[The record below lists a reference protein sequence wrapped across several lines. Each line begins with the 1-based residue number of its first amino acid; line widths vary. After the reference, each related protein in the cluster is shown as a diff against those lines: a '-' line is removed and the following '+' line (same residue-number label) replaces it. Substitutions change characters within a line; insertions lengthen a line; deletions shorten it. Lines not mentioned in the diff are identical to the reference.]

1 MVRRLSDGF
10 SYDKLWLKK
19 REKKM
24 CCWSAN
30 HHSQGSHQRYERR
43 ERSPRVQ
50 AQNKHMLIQSKIT
63 HNQSYWMN
71 PPPKKGNIYK
81 HILLISMVSKFSFFP
96 IRAKQASIIISQIN
110 SHMRHII
117 ISTSFCSHLITF
129 IYSNTY
135 PAFNIFLPHIPLHWA
150 H

>member
-1 MVRRLSDGF
+1 MVLVTTNSDSRRGR
-10 SYDKLWLKK
+10 KK
-19 REKKM
+19 T
-24 CCWSAN
+24 CCRSAN

-71 PPPKKGNIYK
+71 PPPKKETYTSTFCWLAWSLNF
-81 HILLISMVSKFSFFP
+81 LFSP